1 MKSTCNGDA
10 LRIVQVINSI
20 VPGGAE
26 RLAVDLHTEYRK
38 LGHDSHL
45 VAIAGPSPTENLDG
59 LWCAGSPSAY
69 HPSVSALLTGLLRHP
84 LLQGASIVHV
94 HLFPALYRTPAALRR
109 AGWKGILVASEHS
122 TYNRRRGTL
131 RGRLID
137 SFTYRHYNRIICVSD
152 AVRDELVKWRPKLA
166 SRSVVVNNGI
176 RLEEYLTFPERLTSH
191 APPVIMSVGRLTEA
205 KNYIRAITAVAD
217 LADRMTGEFEYR
229 IVGDGPLRGK
239 LEELIEELGLA
250 GRVLLPGSSEDVP
263 HLLRKAD
270 VLFIPSLWE
279 GFGIAAVE
287 AMAAGLPV
295 VAGDV
300 PGLRDVVGSKA
311 GILVDPCSISGMS
324 HALERVLT
332 DRDLSRRLGSA
343 GPERASAYSIRE
355 CALRHLEIYECT
367 ER

>member
-1 MKSTCNGDA
+1 MENA

-26 RLAVDLHTEYRK
+26 RLAADLHTEYRK

-45 VAIAGPSPTENLDG
+45 VAIVGPSPTENLDG
-59 LWCAGSPSAY
+59 LWCAGSPSVH
-69 HPSVSALLTGLLRHP
+69 HPSVSALLTGLLKHP
-84 LLQGASIVHV
+84 LLRGASVVHV

-109 AGWKGILVASEHS
+109 AGWKGMLVASEHS

-137 SFTYRHYNRIICVSD
+137 SLTYRHYKRIICVSD
-152 AVRDELVKWRPKLA
+152 AVRDALVKWRPKLV

-176 RLEEYLTFPERLTSH
+176 RLEEYLTSPERLTSH
-191 APPVIMSVGRLTEA
+191 APPVILSIGRLTEA
-205 KNYIRAITAVAD
+205 KNYTRAITAVAD
-217 LADRMTGEFEYR
+217 LNCRMDREFVYR
-229 IVGDGPLRGK
+229 IVGDGPHRGK
-239 LEELIEELGLA
+239 LEKLVEESGLVN
-250 GRVLLPGSSEDVP
+250 RVLLPGSSEDIP
-263 HLLRKAD
+263 HLLREAD

-300 PGLRDVVGSKA
+300 PGLRDVVGTRA
-311 GILVDPCSISGMS
+311 GILVDPYSISGMS
-324 HALERVLT
+324 RALERVLT
-332 DRDLSRRLGSA
+332 DRELYRRLASA

-355 CALRHLEIYECT
+355 CALRHLEIYECA

>member
-1 MKSTCNGDA
+1 

-26 RLAVDLHTEYRK
+26 RLAADLHAEYRE

-45 VAIAGPSPTENLDG
+45 VAIAGPSRTENLDG
-59 LWCAGSPSAY
+59 LWCAGSPSVY
-69 HPSVSALLTGLLRHP
+69 HPTVSALLSNLMRHP
-84 LLQGASIVHV
+84 LLQGASVVHV

-109 AGWKGILVASEHS
+109 AGWKGMLVASEHS
-122 TYNRRRGTL
+122 THNRRRGTL
-131 RGRLID
+131 GGRLID

-152 AVRDELVKWRPKLA
+152 AVRDALVKWRPKLA

-176 RLEEYLTFPERLTSH
+176 RLEEYLASPKCRTPH
-191 APPVIMSVGRLTEA
+191 APPVILSVGRLTEA
-205 KNYIRAITAVAD
+205 KNYVRAITAVAD
-217 LADRMTGEFEYR
+217 LTGRMDMELVYR
-229 IVGDGPLRGK
+229 IVGDGPLRSK
-239 LEELIEELGLA
+239 LEELIEELSLVGK
-250 GRVLLPGSSEDVP
+250 VLLPGSSADIP
-263 HLLRKAD
+263 HLLREAD
-270 VLFIPSLWE
+270 LLFIPSLWE

-300 PGLRDVVGSKA
+300 PGLRDVVGTKA

-332 DRDLSRRLGSA
+332 DRDLYRRLGSA

-355 CALRHLEIYECT
+355 CALRHLEIYECV